1 MRAMNR
7 LTRASRMIALLTL
20 ALQVTMPGA
29 AAVADARLEAAS
41 ERATPHFESHATTAC
56 VVLHAD
62 NCALCQFLST
72 AQPLADRQV
81 VSLPDA
87 PREWRRL
94 PKAPFVSPVPAL
106 GPRRHV
112 LHPSPKHRTPPVA
125 A

>member
-87 PREWRRL
+87 PPRVAPAPESTIRL
-94 PKAPFVSPVPAL
+94 TRA
-106 GPRRHV
+106 GT
-112 LHPSPKHRTPPVA
+112 RTPPA
-125 A
+125 RAPPLA